1 MWLAEH
7 AVPEACFGEL
17 VDYGIQEDETYV
29 VIGMPQLGCDAAYAV
44 SPLYVYSEHTQN
56 QSSHASNSRQYLTRQ
71 GHFINDGACLEE
83 GAERG
88 LPAEGAVERYLAAS
102 TARRNAENTDLD
114 GLHMVSVATCDIP
127 AGDEIFVTYGT
138 DYWLEFLDR
147 HS

>member
-1 MWLAEH
+1 M
-7 AVPEACFGEL
+7 
-17 VDYGIQEDETYV
+17 
-29 VIGMPQLGCDAAYAV
+29 
-44 SPLYVYSEHTQN
+44 
-56 QSSHASNSRQYLTRQ
+56 
-71 GHFINDGACLEE
+71 EE

-127 AGDEIFVTYGT
+127 AGDEIFVTYGA

-147 HS
+147 HSAGTGQSVGGNDLG